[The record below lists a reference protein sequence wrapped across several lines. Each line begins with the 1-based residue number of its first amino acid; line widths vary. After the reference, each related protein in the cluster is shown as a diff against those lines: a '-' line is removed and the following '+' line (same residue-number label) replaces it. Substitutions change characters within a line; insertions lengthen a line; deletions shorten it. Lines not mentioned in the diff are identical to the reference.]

1 MGAVSKFLIQMMKNK
16 KWKLIKK
23 YILIFCV
30 SVMIGIV
37 ALSFIP
43 IKISIPSENEIKN
56 DNYYIISLIP
66 EGSTDSGSWIC
77 YDQDGKRYI
86 NVVFQGNLP
95 QNILSTDIYA
105 SGTTFVIYGNLIKKS
120 NSYILQSEDWDII
133 YNINRNCDSLRIDF
147 KRFITIYDTKY
158 FDFIFRSEY

>member
-1 MGAVSKFLIQMMKNK
+1 MNK
-16 KWKLIKK
+16 KRKTFKK
-23 YILIFCV
+23 RLFSSIAFVIIFIIIL
-30 SVMIGIV
+30 GIT
-37 ALSFIP
+37 P
-43 IKISIPSENEIKN
+43 IKISIISEDKIKN
-56 DNYYIISLIP
+56 NNYYIISLIP
-66 EGSTDSGSWIC
+66 EGSTDSGIWIC
-77 YDQDGKRYI
+77 YDQDGTRYI

-120 NSYILQSEDWDII
+120 NSYILQSEDWDIL

-158 FDFIFRSEY
+158 FDFLFL